1 MDCSDKLLDHRLI
14 EESLLKYGFQK
25 DGTAFVLTKSTATDP
40 SFSFRITLN
49 QDIFK
54 IDLFDS
60 VSHEIYAPFSV
71 EGAHGSFV
79 ASFREEAEALAE
91 DILSHCFESD
101 SLREKL
107 IDYVKERYDAEITYP
122 WPQQFPRYCTI
133 REKNN
138 PKWFGLIMNV
148 PYAKLGINKKG
159 VAEILNVKLNPDE
172 IQSDYKF
179 FTAFALAE
187 IVNIRP
193 PSLPNGFTT
202 RVSLFNGQQSA
213 LIRLEIRI
221 HMFSP
226 NQEAKKAS
234 GPFLG
239 AEGRSFSGAPD
250 RI

>member
-25 DGTAFVLTKSTATDP
+25 EDGAFVLNKNTTTDS

-54 IDLFDS
+54 IDLLDS

-79 ASFREEAEALAE
+79 ASFREEAETLAE
-91 DILSHCFESD
+91 DILSHCFTSD

-172 IQSDYKF
+172 IQKLIDHKTYLPAYHMSKKDWIS
-179 FTAFALAE
+179 
-187 IVNIRP
+187 IVL
-193 PSLPNGFTT
+193 SLETPFED
-202 RVSLFNGQQSA
+202 VK
-213 LIRLEIRI
+213 RLLEES
-221 HMFSP
+221 HTLCL
-226 NQEAKKAS
+226 QKKK
-234 GPFLG
+234 
-239 AEGRSFSGAPD
+239 
-250 RI
+250 

>member
-14 EESLLKYGFQK
+14 EGSLLKYGFQK
-25 DGTAFVLTKSTATDP
+25 EDGAFVLNKNTTTDS

-122 WPQQFPRYCTI
+122 TASA
-133 REKNN
+133 
-138 PKWFGLIMNV
+138 V
-148 PYAKLGINKKG
+148 P
-159 VAEILNVKLNPDE
+159 
-172 IQSDYKF
+172 
-179 FTAFALAE
+179 ALLHDSRKE
-187 IVNIRP
+187 
-193 PSLPNGFTT
+193 
-202 RVSLFNGQQSA
+202 
-213 LIRLEIRI
+213 
-221 HMFSP
+221 
-226 NQEAKKAS
+226 
-234 GPFLG
+234 
-239 AEGRSFSGAPD
+239 
-250 RI
+250 